1 MEQVGEMQALIR
13 QRVGTR
19 ANRFVNQADI
29 QAILQSLGAG
39 GQAMYWH
46 LMLAVDTTD
55 VGVPY

>member
-1 MEQVGEMQALIR
+1 MEQVREMQALIR

-19 ANRFVNQADI
+19 ANRFVNQPDI

-39 GQAMYWH
+39 GQAMYW

>member
-1 MEQVGEMQALIR
+1 MQALIR

-39 GQAMYWH
+39 GHAMYWH